1 MIPALSRFGGSR
13 ALAAV
18 FFSATVLLS
27 VLNAR
32 VFSHLIGKEFFPRIS
47 SLTDTLEST
56 LRNALTLVDDLDNA
70 PTELLDL
77 FRDYAAHTLAH
88 RDLLYIQIRT
98 PKRVL
103 IETHVFGEGDLRVE
117 PQEPMPPLNKRAQWE
132 VFVQGRP
139 AREIRF
145 PLTKENQTIGEV
157 RLGYTLDR
165 VDATVRRLA
174 VISLLLSLVLMFA
187 MWRGLLLVLRR
198 QIVRPVVQSATQ
210 LSGASDRLG
219 RLSRDMAAF
228 AAETSDLAAVSS
240 QSTDNATRTG
250 KTILVQT
257 TQINDGLRSVM
268 EQTRVALSVAQDA
281 VRFMDE
287 TNASIARLGRASA
300 EIEALIKSITKIA
313 GQTNLL
319 SLNATIE
326 AARAGDAGQG
336 FSVVAKEVKELAGE
350 TARAAEDVRPR
361 VRAIQN
367 DIKTAVSAVNE
378 AAAIMRKIS
387 NAQENIAA
395 AVQQQA
401 TGTDNIKTLVENAAE
416 KNLEILTNASTV
428 SEKARGTSAGAQE
441 TLKAA
446 EDLERLARELNA
458 RVSIF

>member
-1 MIPALSRFGGSR
+1 MIPALARFTGSG

-18 FFSATVLLS
+18 FFSAAVLLS

-32 VFSHLIGKEFFPRIS
+32 VFSHLIGKEFYPRIA
-47 SLTDTLEST
+47 SLTDSLEGT
-56 LRNALTLVDDLDNA
+56 IKNAVTLVDDLDKA
-70 PTELLDL
+70 PSEVLDL
-77 FRDYAAHTLAH
+77 FRDYAAHTLTQ

-98 PKRVL
+98 RDRTM
-103 IETHVFGEGDLRVE
+103 IESHVFGNGEIEIQPRAPLAPLDKRV
-117 PQEPMPPLNKRAQWE
+117 QWD
-132 VFVQGRP
+132 VRVRGRP

-145 PLTKENQTIGEV
+145 PILKENQAVGEV
-157 RLGYTLDR
+157 RVGYTLSR
-165 VDATVRRLA
+165 VDAIVRRLA
-174 VISLLLSLVLMFA
+174 YISLVLTLVLMFA
-187 MWRGLLLVLRR
+187 MWRGLLWVLRR
-198 QIVRPVVQSATQ
+198 QIVRPVAQSATR
-210 LSGASDRLG
+210 LSGASEHLG
-219 RLSRDMAAF
+219 RLSRDMASF

-240 QSTDNATRTG
+240 KGTDNATQTG

-257 TQINDGLRSVM
+257 TQINDGLRSVL

-326 AARAGDAGQG
+326 AARAGEAGHG
-336 FSVVAKEVKELAGE
+336 FSVVAKEVKELANE

-367 DIKTAVSAVNE
+367 DIKAAVTAVNE

-387 NAQENIAA
+387 GAQENIAA

-401 TGTDNIKTLVENAAE
+401 TGTDNIKSLVETAAE
-416 KNLEILTNASTV
+416 KNIEILANASTV
-428 SEKARGTSAGAQE
+428 SEKARDTSAGAQE

-446 EDLERLARELNA
+446 EDLERLARELHA